1 VCIYIA
7 RANFRFDIGL
17 TLVASSNALDRLLLL
32 LEVEAALSGM
42 RTCWV
47 SDQCTEA
54 LWLVGGE
61 ALLVMVPKQTLAS
74 SGYRVWLPQLLD
86 QFVMLENP
94 VYGQN
99 DHKQQPFKYGTHH

>member
-1 VCIYIA
+1 MCICIA
-7 RANFRFDIGL
+7 RANLVFDIGL
-17 TLVASSNALDRLLLL
+17 TLVASSNALNRLLLL

-42 RTCWV
+42 RKCWV
-47 SDQCTEA
+47 CDQCTEA

-61 ALLVMVPKQTLAS
+61 NSLVMVPRQTLAS
-74 SGYRVWLPQLLD
+74 RGNRVRLPRLLN

-99 DHKQQPFKYGTHH
+99 DHNQQLFKYGTHH